1 MQIYKLKHN
10 VMQLRTERANSKK
23 KKKKKRK
30 PRVIRTKPKRMRS
43 GKMAR
48 NEGNLNYL
56 SRNYTKEYANKND
69 LCINFLY
76 DDAAGREQR
85 QR

>member
-1 MQIYKLKHN
+1 MQ
-10 VMQLRTERANSKK
+10 
-23 KKKKKRK
+23 
-30 PRVIRTKPKRMRS
+30 S
-43 GKMAR
+43 GKR
-48 NEGNLNYL
+48 PKTTGNLNYL

-76 DDAAGREQR
+76 DDSAGREQR